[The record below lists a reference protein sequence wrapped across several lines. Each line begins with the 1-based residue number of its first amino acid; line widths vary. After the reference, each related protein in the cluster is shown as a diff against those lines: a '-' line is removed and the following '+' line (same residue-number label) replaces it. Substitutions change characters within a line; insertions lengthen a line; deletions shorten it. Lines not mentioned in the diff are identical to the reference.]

1 MAETSAE
8 ALMGLVEVVS
18 NDDTREEVLQLRE
31 EYARLMQQNDRELE
45 HLSSQYYAQA
55 EAAKQALEAQSARV
69 VSCDQ
74 CGKAISRYAI
84 CWLAHVPLPRFVTRV
99 SCCRRLQ
106 CSKCKAATYCC
117 KEHQVLL
124 FRSPYPVSQR

>member
-1 MAETSAE
+1 
-8 ALMGLVEVVS
+8 MGLVEVVS

-31 EYARLMQQNDRELE
+31 EYARLMQQNDIELE

-84 CWLAHVPLPRFVTRV
+84 CWRSVIDDSGVDMAVSATHSVAPVGLIQPLKTPLDAEHN
-99 SCCRRLQ
+99 RRMTGIREG
-106 CSKCKAATYCC
+106 K
-117 KEHQVLL
+117 
-124 FRSPYPVSQR
+124 